1 MRLPSRIAS
10 SILIELWIIVR
21 IAAHECGVNV
31 SCSYMSERIPISE
44 LEKKL
49 KGGKLVLVD
58 VRDTSE
64 IKQSGAIPG
73 AIHIPLTEVEKRLGE
88 LPKNAEIVFY

>member
-1 MRLPSRIAS
+1 MAS
-10 SILIELWIIVR
+10 SILIQLWIIVR
-21 IAAHECGVNV
+21 IVAHECGVNV
-31 SCSYMSERIPISE
+31 SCSLMSERIPIPE

-58 VRDTSE
+58 VRDASE
-64 IKQSGAIPG
+64 IKESGAIPG
-73 AIHIPLTEVEKRLGE
+73 AIHIPMVEVEKRLGE